1 MKNKKP
7 LNERIQVI
15 KTLTQSQKHLPTC
28 LSRKEIARAAQVGD
42 TLIRIMQ
49 KQGLIER
56 IGNCDHWVEM
66 DQKKENEL
74 IVNSAADYY
83 QYKKTLNKNYKRK
96 PNQKEKNI
104 KIDSN
109 AESQNDLKAEEFLLK
124 MINHETRMANL
135 FIDIIQAFRKYL
147 DN

>member
-7 LNERIQVI
+7 LNERIQVV

-42 TLIRIMQ
+42 ALIRIMQ

-56 IGNCDHWVEM
+56 INDCDHWVEM

-83 QYKKTLNKNYKRK
+83 HYKKKLNHNYKTK
-96 PNQKEKNI
+96 PKQEEKNI
-104 KIDSN
+104 KTDSN
-109 AESQNDLKAEEFLLK
+109 AETKNDLNAEEFLLK
-124 MINHETRMANL
+124 MINHETRMTNL

-147 DN
+147 NN